1 MRSELTVSLPSSTLP
16 ELDALLV
23 ELAGSCTIVPVGPT
37 SDREAARAAMVAEP
51 GPWPVFSPDV
61 RLAVVVRTASEAHD
75 AGTRPGVVA
84 VLCHS
89 SDAMRAAGSRAMRV
103 PAPDGHAEV
112 ALPMPPHVRTRLARA
127 HGRAADSV
135 AVVAP
140 DGSVSL
146 GGRAVD
152 RDLIE
157 TVLGLAAVVVATTP
171 HALRRALAWAA
182 PTVTD
187 AESAAAVDVEDDV
200 EVVVST
206 PDLMMADAVLLAGDP
221 IRAARL
227 SRRGRAW
234 YEERHDAAH
243 TAARLVVRLGLLPKG
258 ERRLDALADEMGAP
272 PTARSRGRARQ
283 LVAGLDA
290 REVNV

>member
-1 MRSELTVSLPSSTLP
+1 MRPELTVSLPSSA
-16 ELDALLV
+16 LDALLV
-23 ELAGSCTIVPVGPT
+23 ELAGSCTIVPVGAA
-37 SDREAARAAMVAEP
+37 SDGETVRAAMVAEP
-51 GPWPVFSPDV
+51 GPWPAFSPDV
-61 RLAVVVRTASEAHD
+61 RLAVLVRTATEAHD
-75 AGTRPGVVA
+75 ASARPGVVA
-84 VLCHS
+84 VLCPS
-89 SDAMRAAGSRAMRV
+89 SDAMRAAGSLAVRV
-103 PAPDGHAEV
+103 PEQDDRAEV
-112 ALPMPPHVRTRLARA
+112 ARPMPPHVRARLARA
-127 HGRAADSV
+127 HRRAADSV

-140 DGSVSL
+140 DGSVNL
-146 GGRAVD
+146 GGEAVD

-157 TVLGLAAVVVATTP
+157 TVLGVAAVVVATNP

-200 EVVVST
+200 EVVVSS
-206 PDLMMADAVLLAGDP
+206 PDLMAADARLLVGDP

-234 YEERHDAAH
+234 YEERHDPAQ
-243 TAARLVVRLGLLPKG
+243 TAARLVVRLGLLPDG
-258 ERRLDALADEMGAP
+258 VRRLDALADEMGAP

-290 REVNV
+290 LEVNV